1 MSAPATDVAVAA
13 ARGDQPARSS
23 RPLFWSAP
31 SFSRRCTIRYSD
43 VGSTPSSEPT
53 SRTVIPGRALTIE
66 SNCSRRPF
74 WRPRPGLRALV
85 AAPAER
91 VVAAAPRVLRARRVV
106 RRAGAELSAP
116 SFGAT
121 PSRWAT
127 CSSSR
132 YSSTSGRS
140 SCMRWATRS
149 SSPFS
154 SSMTDTLPPGFAL
167 SSDVAQTHTLYRQF
181 RCICG
186 MPRRSEHK
194 WSISPVRSP
203 GVPPMSLCNDTVC
216 ARQASRTQRDGRVLL
231 GAARALAGARAATL
245 ELHEHQRCGDR
256 GPLRALHPLVALLL
270 EAAGAVHDVGEHL
283 RQLVPGLLVKGQ
295 RRATDM
301 DVLAVEAA
309 GLCRALEV
317 PRDITQRGVGQRS
330 SQGGG
335 KLCPV
340 VVADERRLQCLVVVL
355 DRAAP
360 GLRAHQLDHVEVGQE
375 AHVVADVA
383 ERLVELLGKL
393 ARTGHLLVEQREH
406 SHPEWVREGLH
417 DPLIDG
423 RLLCRHAGLAARCG
437 GPNGVGRSRTLTIN
451 AAEAMQFLHPALGA
465 WRVATN
471 LSASRQATRAP
482 SAASSAPLAAWSARS
497 IPSSSTSRCVTA
509 RTRSGPTG
517 SMPTSSRSSAA
528 QNAGASGTEKI
539 TMFVSTVA
547 GSSPTP
553 GSSARPSASR
563 RARAWSS
570 ARRSTWWS
578 SAYSPAAA
586 TIPDWRS
593 APPSICFHR
602 HASAISSADPAR
614 HAPTGA
620 PRPLVKSSHALS
632 KPPAH
637 DAASTPLATTA
648 FMRRAPSRCV
658 RRPCIRAT
666 PSTSSTC
673 SSGHTRPPPMFVGC
687 ST

>member
-66 SNCSRRPF
+66 SSCSRRPF
-74 WRPRPGLRALV
+74 WRPRPGLLALV
-85 AAPAER
+85 AAAVER
-91 VVAAAPRVLRARRVV
+91 VVAAARRVLRARRVV
-106 RRAGAELSAP
+106 RRAGVEVSAP
-116 SFGAT
+116 SFGGT

-132 YSSTSGRS
+132 YSTTSGRS
-140 SCMRWATRS
+140 SCMRSATRS

-167 SSDVAQTHTLYRQF
+167 SGDVAQTRTLYRQF
-181 RCICG
+181 RCTCG
-186 MPRRSEHK
+186 MPNSRQK
-194 WSISPVRSP
+194 WSKSTVRSP
-203 GVPPMSLCNDTVC
+203 DVPPMSLCNDSGC
-216 ARQASRTQRDGRVLL
+216 AGPGVRPLRDGSVSL
-231 GAARALAGARAATL
+231 AARALAGARAATL

-256 GPLRALHPLVALLL
+256 RPVRALRPLVALLL
-270 EAAGAVHDVGEHL
+270 EAAGAVHHVGEDL
-283 RQLVPGLLVKGQ
+283 RQLVPALLVQGQ
-295 RRATDM
+295 RDTTDM

-309 GLCRALEV
+309 LLRRALEV
-317 PRDITQRGVGQRS
+317 TRDLTQRGVGERPSQR
-330 SQGGG
+330 GGQ
-335 KLCPV
+335 LCPV
-340 VVADERRLQCLVVVL
+340 VVADERRLERLVVVL

-406 SHPEWVREGLH
+406 SHPKWVREGLH

-423 RLLCRHAGLAARCG
+423 RLLCRHAGPAARCG

-539 TMFVSTVA
+539 TMVVSTAA

-666 PSTSSTC
+666 PRTASTS

-687 ST
+687 SA